1 MIPYGNTMKPS
12 QHYRMRSR
20 METGNAERT
29 LHDLRMDALRN
40 HPLIDLHMRLLR
52 DTIDLLLQPTE
63 PTHLLPLERAEQELP
78 VHREDSREQFHEH
91 SLNTPHE
98 LRVFLKL
105 HPKPKEGTISVF
117 AYSQKP
123 EEIQE
128 AIAQRSTTLKMERKG
143 KEMLLRKGVD

>member
-1 MIPYGNTMKPS
+1 MSSLAFPPLSSVPGRPEFDDPVREYNEAIAALQDAVEDGDGERRAS
-12 QHYRMRSR
+12 
-20 METGNAERT
+20 AERT

-91 SLNTPHE
+91 SLNT
-98 LRVFLKL
+98 
-105 HPKPKEGTISVF
+105 
-117 AYSQKP
+117 
-123 EEIQE
+123 
-128 AIAQRSTTLKMERKG
+128 
-143 KEMLLRKGVD
+143 